1 MSQLTDPKFVSV
13 FNHFITLLH
22 RLKMLNNGW
31 KSVILEIIHKFT
43 LFCWRLK
50 SKVGWK
56 WKISKETSRLQLKMS
71 ENYKWKSRELLR
83 HLRRSKRLIGME
95 ELEFL
100 LLSGK
105 HFALKSICRFLELV
119 SLKRQSL
126 DVNQVQLNSQIA
138 TNRSSSSAGSRNVV
152 NMLFQ

>member
-1 MSQLTDPKFVSV
+1 
-13 FNHFITLLH
+13 
-22 RLKMLNNGW
+22 
-31 KSVILEIIHKFT
+31 
-43 LFCWRLK
+43 
-50 SKVGWK
+50 
-56 WKISKETSRLQLKMS
+56 
-71 ENYKWKSRELLR
+71 
-83 HLRRSKRLIGME
+83 ME